1 MKVILM
7 PYVFIT
13 SYLPNE
19 KSEEVAKIY
28 LEFFK
33 EDRSKYRH
41 LSKELIPNAV
51 KARKDCI
58 EVTGVHD
65 VKEGKLEEFLML
77 QQNLMIRYHKIE
89 GFRYE
94 FEVRFKV
101 TEALEMLGLKP
112 PEID

>member
-1 MKVILM
+1 M

-19 KSEEVAKIY
+19 RSAEAAKIY

-33 EDRSKYRH
+33 EDRSKYKP
-41 LSKELIPNAV
+41 LSKEIIPNAV

-65 VKEGKLEEFLML
+65 IKEGKLEEFLVL
-77 QQNLMIRYHKIE
+77 QQNLMVRYHKIE

-94 FEVRFKV
+94 IEVRFKV
-101 TEALEMLGLKP
+101 TEALEMLGFKP
-112 PEID
+112 PEMD